1 MRLIEQGHAIMSR
14 LRGVEMCKFLEE
26 IGRVCYK
33 SEEDITDTSYINFLQ
48 KRILDTGHESV
59 LEHAGFT
66 VRFVTDRGVTH
77 EIVRHRIASYSQE
90 STRYCNY
97 AKSLI
102 EEFACGTEAKV
113 EAVFHNEDGSNIS
126 FIDPVDFELNERDFE
141 LLKAIEDHYMHSIGE
156 LKRTPQQARFF
167 LPNGLKT
174 EIVVTANVREWRH
187 IFNLR
192 TSRKAHP
199 QMRGLMIPL
208 LFHVR
213 QEVPLLFDGIIVGL
227 FD

>member
-1 MRLIEQGHAIMSR
+1 MRLINQGHVIMSR
-14 LRGVEMCKFLEE
+14 LDGVEICKFLEE

-33 SEEDITDTSYINFLQ
+33 SEEAIKEDSYINFLQ
-48 KRILDTGHESV
+48 KRILDTGHESI

-66 VRFVTDRGVTH
+66 VRVVTDRGVTH

-102 EEFACGTEAKV
+102 EEFACGTDAKI
-113 EAVFHNEDGSNIS
+113 ETVFHNEDGSNIS
-126 FIDPVDFELNERDFE
+126 FIDPVDFELTDRDLE
-141 LLKAIEDHYMHSIGE
+141 LLKIIEDHYMHSIGE
-156 LKRTPQQARFF
+156 LKRTPQQARYF

-174 EIVVTANVREWRH
+174 EIVITANIREWRH

-199 QMRGLMIPL
+199 QMRALMIPVL
-208 LFHVR
+208 NEVQGR
-213 QEVPLLFDGIIVGL
+213 VPLLFDSIKI
-227 FD
+227 D

>member
-1 MRLIEQGHAIMSR
+1 MKLLNQGHVIMSK
-14 LRGVEMCKFLEE
+14 LRGVEMCQFLEE

-33 SEEDITDTSYINFLQ
+33 SEEAITSLSYDKFLRMIL
-48 KRILDTGHESV
+48 KRGHESV

-97 AKSLI
+97 AKSLT
-102 EEFACGTEAKV
+102 EEFACGTDAKV
-113 EAVFHNEDGSNIS
+113 EAIFHNEDGSNIS
-126 FIDPVDFELNERDFE
+126 YIDPVDFELNEADLN

-156 LKRTPQQARFF
+156 LERTPQQARFF

-192 TSRKAHP
+192 TSRAAHP
-199 QMRGLMIPL
+199 QMRALMTPVL
-208 LFHVR
+208 DEVR
-213 QEVPLLFDGIIVGL
+213 GELPILFDSVW
-227 FD
+227 FDKGE